1 MALLRLTL
9 KHWRRER
16 PLLAD
21 AGSQPAGTRCI
32 TRRPAT
38 NPGYNTVHN
47 LASQQAVGKSRS
59 FWCHSSCYFWIEHR
73 GVAIFSLP
81 PLSKSPS
88 LANLHHRPI
97 VDKQGQTPMQ
107 PTELLF
113 AKLCCCARYRVT
125 NLSQQCTAV
134 REAGH
139 MVTFFSCWRKC
150 FSKLDKNQL

>member
-32 TRRPAT
+32 TPTLAT
-38 NPGYNTVHN
+38 LST
-47 LASQQAVGKSRS
+47 LCTSQQAVGKSRS

-113 AKLCCCARYRVT
+113 AKLCRCARYRVT